1 MGLTGPAAATVGT
14 VSDVY
19 TASTDRRHNVAP
31 LDPAEVWNPAGELHA
46 VRQGH
51 HLTACRRQ
59 VADLFSFPE
68 HPWGR
73 AHPALRSDVCNSQH
87 P

>member
-1 MGLTGPAAATVGT
+1 MKAATVEPMT
-14 VSDVY
+14 DIY

-31 LDPAEVWNPAGELHA
+31 LDPAEVWSPAGELHA
-46 VRQGH
+46 VREAH

-68 HPWGR
+68 YAWRG
-73 AHPALRSDVCNSQH
+73 AHPALRCDECNSQH